1 MKPMKTFLLVLSFIN
16 VSIAGAQTK
25 KTTVTKQSTEIKQ
38 PVLLKSS
45 SDSFSYAIGL
55 EGASYYKQQGIPVVN
70 TALVKKAFDD
80 VYGNKTLSITAETS
94 TSIIQQTIQ
103 KSMNQKL
110 STEKEAGKN
119 FLAANKKRPG
129 VIELPN
135 GLQYEVIKQGSG
147 IKPQATDTVKAHY
160 RGTLI
165 DGKEFD
171 NSYKRGEPLQIP
183 LNSVIAGWTQA
194 LQLMPVGSK
203 WKLFIPS
210 DLAYGDRGAGG
221 VIPGGATLIFD
232 IELLDIIK
240 K

>member
-1 MKPMKTFLLVLSFIN
+1 MKTFFLIICCASVGF
-16 VSIAGAQTK
+16 AGAQAK
-25 KTTVTKQSTEIKQ
+25 KITTTSTKQ
-38 PVLLKSS
+38 PVTVFRNSV
-45 SDSFSYAIGL
+45 DSLSYAIGL
-55 EGASYYKQQGIPVVN
+55 EGASYYKQQGVPSLN
-70 TALVKKAFDD
+70 TELVKKAFDD
-80 VYGNKTLSITAETS
+80 VYGKKTLALTPDQT
-94 TSIIQQTIQ
+94 TKCIQQNMQ
-103 KSMNQKL
+103 NYMSQKL
-110 STEKEAGKN
+110 SVEKEAGKN

-135 GLQYEVIKQGSG
+135 GLQYEIIKEGTG
-147 IKPQATDTVKAHY
+147 NKPTATDTVKAHY

-183 LNSVIAGWTQA
+183 VNGVIAGWTQA
-194 LQLMPVGSK
+194 LEMMPVGSK
-203 WKLFIPS
+203 WKLYIPS